1 LKDKLLLLIKIQ
13 ECDSQLVKLSAKK
26 KTLPEDIEKLNRAF
40 SSFEEEIKTNK
51 IKYDELKARHT
62 ESENKIKRINEGVVK
77 TKERMLEVKNNKEYQ
92 AMLKEIETAEKS
104 RGEVETAIISILDEM
119 DKLSALV
126 KKDDDILKEKR
137 AKYEQEKKT
146 IEDELN
152 AVDSDTAGW
161 EEKRKELQA
170 HIPADLM
177 MKYEKVRKRNRG
189 IGVTSV
195 WKSVCNG
202 CHMNIPRSFI
212 MKYSDLKSCSV
223 APTATGSF
231 ISRIW
236 KNRLRRYG

>member
-1 LKDKLLLLIKIQ
+1 MKDKLLLLIKIQ

-202 CHMNIPRSFI
+202 CHMNIPPQLYNEVQRSEELF
-212 MKYSDLKSCSV
+212 SC
-223 APTATGSF
+223 PNCN
-231 ISRIW
+231 RIIYFQDME
-236 KNRLRRYG
+236 KPA